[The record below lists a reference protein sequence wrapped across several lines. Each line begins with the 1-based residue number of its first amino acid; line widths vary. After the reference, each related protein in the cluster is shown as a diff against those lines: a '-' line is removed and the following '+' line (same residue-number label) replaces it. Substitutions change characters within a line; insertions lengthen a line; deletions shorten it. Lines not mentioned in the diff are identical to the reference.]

1 MAITDSEVIIAVLE
15 GISNTLEFIGGILS
29 TDGGMITFL
38 TLAITLGIA
47 ILTNKIAQY
56 ETQKAINRATLQ
68 EQKEKIK
75 SERLEKEQL
84 ITKKKNRLELVQA
97 LLLVKERNK
106 LEARFALI
114 DQDKTNDVQAQN
126 ELLDLIDDEAKLKAE
141 EARLTAEINVLNAER
156 GILIAQELQTST
168 LIAQNGAGL
177 ASAFGSVLQVLTP
190 ILSVM
195 TLILTIQKAINAAKT
210 KEKVKTKATND
221 EEKKG
226 LITKLKSLFASTVK
240 EGSKG
245 GGLPGLIAAIAIAT
259 AMVAALGLSIAVAVG
274 AFDNRSAA
282 EKASDEVNSLSTEI
296 YNLTKTADALKNVTS
311 KFDDLDNKVLKT
323 NKDLEEMDS
332 LLESAGDSLSTE
344 EDAVYNQETYKNLQ
358 DNTSRR
364 RYLELAEEYSRTEA
378 NKKRQEQLQIIN
390 RLDSRSK

>member
-84 ITKKKNRLELVQA
+84 ITKKKNRLELVRA

-141 EARLTAEINVLNAER
+141 EAQLTAEINVLNAER
-156 GILIAQELQTST
+156 GLLMAQELQTST

-195 TLILTIQKAINAAKT
+195 TLILTIQKAINTAKT
-210 KEKVKTKATND
+210 KEKVKTKAAND

-226 LITKLKSLFASTVK
+226 LITKLKSLFASSVD

-259 AMVAALGLSIAVAVG
+259 AMVAALGLGIAVAVG